1 MPRTRSLA
9 WSELKI
15 GILAVFALVMAAV
28 LIFAVGGTGFLTKTY
43 YLNARFKDV
52 GGLKEGAV
60 VRAGGVEVGTVKGVE
75 FGSGADVLVS
85 MRLEQKIQSRI
96 TTESRAAI
104 GAVSLLGEKAID
116 ISASSQGTPLPD
128 GGIIE
133 ASPTG
138 ATIDQV
144 AESAN
149 KGMQQATLLLAD
161 LRAGKGTI
169 GKLFTEEAL
178 YKELNAFVMSAE
190 DVTRKLSTGKGTIP
204 QLLNDPGAYTELR
217 ASLRNLET
225 MTRRINKGEGS
236 LGRLMNDDAFA
247 KSLTS
252 TTGSLERLTSRL
264 ERGEGTA
271 GKLITETELYDR
283 LNSLTGR
290 MDKLMAQINSGE
302 GTVGRLLQDKQLY
315 ETINGAVRELQG
327 LVADV
332 RKDPRRYLQ
341 IRVSIF

>member
-15 GILAVFALVMAAV
+15 GILAVFALVIAAAM
-28 LIFAVGGTGFLTKTY
+28 IFALGGLGFLTKTY
-43 YLNARFKDV
+43 YLSARFGNV
-52 GGLKEGAV
+52 QGLREGAV

-75 FGSGADVLVS
+75 FGSGAEVLVR
-85 MRLEQKIQSRI
+85 MKLKQEFQSRI

-116 ISASSQGTPLPD
+116 ITASSQGTPLPD

-178 YKELNAFVMSAE
+178 YQELNAFVMSAE

-204 QLLNDPGAYTELR
+204 QLLNDPAAYTELR
-217 ASLRNLET
+217 ASLRNMET
-225 MTRRINKGEGS
+225 MTRRINNGEGS

-252 TTGSLERLTSRL
+252 TTGNLEKLTGRL

-290 MDKLMAQINSGE
+290 MDTLMTQINSGE

-315 ETINGAVRELQG
+315 ETMTGAVRELQG

-332 RKDPRRYLQ
+332 RKDPRKYLQ